1 MRCFRAVVLLSCLLF
16 SCTRGKDTVGINAV
30 GVQQGESRARPLSAV
45 KPLAVLQ
52 AGKYPLW
59 FQFTD
64 DGPVLIE
71 AIEDAC
77 FSAAFIPWSLARHI
91 RFILARDDELM
102 MAVNRDGFICLS
114 PWQGAPSQGDKQ
126 ENDGIGLYRFT
137 GGEYWQSY
145 TTGAYFLVGEDRKP
159 LALLYRDDRFIDS
172 DQPVPSVRLWTINAQ
187 AASPYTMA
195 MLALDA
201 YPAEKGWNIDTL
213 RRGPDANWYFRAS
226 RKTEARPE
234 IRMLRTSDFAMPGE
248 QVSLG
253 AFQNSAKPEP
263 VSAAPQVLR
272 EMLGIVFSEFGYS
285 AVAVVSPEFQS
296 VRFFATDP
304 DSGAI
309 AGFYSGANLLV
320 VSPNGEAFYTET
332 GAASTRAA
340 RRFSLPALPE
350 GFVYTGVGMIAGSV
364 FASWEE
370 QEGYSI
376 GAAGFMA
383 LKFDSAI
390 AQ

>member
-1 MRCFRAVVLLSCLLF
+1 MRFFRTVALLSCLLF
-16 SCTRGKDTVGINAV
+16 SCIRGKDAGGVNAGGINT
-30 GVQQGESRARPLSAV
+30 GGLQQGESEARSLPAV
-45 KPLAVLQ
+45 RPLAVLQ

-71 AIEDAC
+71 TIEDAC
-77 FSAAFIPWSLARHI
+77 FSSALIPWPLARHI
-91 RFILARDDELM
+91 RFILARDNEIM
-102 MAVNRDGFICLS
+102 MAVNRDGFILLS
-114 PWQGAPSQGDKQ
+114 PWRGDKQ
-126 ENDGIGLYRFT
+126 ENDGIGLYHLA

-145 TTGAYFLVGEDRKP
+145 TTGAFFLLGEERRP

-172 DQPVPSVRLWTINAQ
+172 DQLIPQYRWWTFDLR

-195 MLALDA
+195 MTALDA
-201 YPAEKGWNIDTL
+201 YPAEKDWNIDTL
-213 RRGPDANWYFRAS
+213 RRGPDANWYFRAT
-226 RKTEARPE
+226 RKTAARPE
-234 IRMLRTSDFAMPGE
+234 IRMLRTSDFTMPGE

-263 VSAAPQVLR
+263 VSAAPQVLGK
-272 EMLGIVFSEFGYS
+272 MLGLVFSESGHR
-285 AVAVVSPEFQS
+285 AAAVVSPEFQN
-296 VRFFATDP
+296 VRFFAADP
-304 DSGAI
+304 ESGAI
-309 AGFYSGANLLV
+309 AGFYSAHFFLA
-320 VSPNGEAFYTET
+320 VSAGGEAFYIET
-332 GAASTRAA
+332 GAASA

-350 GFVYTGVGMIAGSV
+350 GFVYTGIAMIAGTV

-383 LKFDSAI
+383 VRGNL
-390 AQ
+390 